1 MTEDW
6 RKALGILVN
15 DELDEGIQKYKGDYY
30 LNGVYMKKVIPD
42 EAFFVHEFLRFNKG
56 INGYEL
62 KRDLRD
68 YEIEAFNLKDQEI
81 YRDIED
87 RYNETFQLF
96 LREGSDK
103 LIIELITLFKK
114 IIVLIIRCLKLRGV
128 LTLEEVKISTKY
140 SKIPFTEKIQDKD
153 LIYKYN
159 DWESDLKFTLIKR
172 QIEKKVKV
180 KEDKKTIKNEEKTDV
195 EEAVE
200 DGLMNK
206 IKRLKRLHKN
216 GTLTKDEFEKA
227 KNKLLK

>member
-6 RKALGILVN
+6 RKALGIDYN
-15 DELDEGIQKYKGDYY
+15 NELDDGIQKYKGNYY
-30 LNGVYMKKVIPD
+30 LDGVCMQKIIPD
-42 EAFFVHEFLRFNKG
+42 EVFFVHQFLTFNKG

-81 YRDIED
+81 YREIED
-87 RYNETFQLF
+87 RYNNTLHRF

-103 LIIELITLFKK
+103 LFNELIILFKK
-114 IIVLIIRCLKLRGV
+114 IIVLIIRCLNLREVLKLD
-128 LTLEEVKISTKY
+128 EVKISTKY
-140 SKIPFTEKIQDKD
+140 SKIPFKDKMQDKD
-153 LIYKYN
+153 IIYQYEN
-159 DWESDLKFTLIKR
+159 WEADLKFTLIKK
-172 QIEKKVKV
+172 QTPKKVKV
-180 KEDKKTIKNEEKTDV
+180 DKKTLKNEDETDV

-200 DGLMNK
+200 GGLMNK

-216 GTLTKDEFEKA
+216 GILTKDEFEKA

>member
-6 RKALGILVN
+6 RKALGIDYN
-15 DELDEGIQKYKGDYY
+15 NELEDGIQKYKGDYY
-30 LNGVYMKKVIPD
+30 LDGVFMQKIIPD
-42 EAFFVHEFLRFNKG
+42 EVFFVHQFLTFNKG

-81 YRDIED
+81 YREVED
-87 RYNETFQLF
+87 RYNNTLHRF

-103 LIIELITLFKK
+103 LFNELIILFKK
-114 IIVLIIRCLKLRGV
+114 IIVLIIRCLNLREVLKLD
-128 LTLEEVKISTKY
+128 EVKISTKY
-140 SKIPFTEKIQDKD
+140 SKIPFKDKMQDKD
-153 LIYKYN
+153 IIYQYEN
-159 DWESDLKFTLIKR
+159 WEADLKFTLIKK
-172 QIEKKVKV
+172 QTPKKVKV
-180 KEDKKTIKNEEKTDV
+180 DKKTLKNEDETNV

-200 DGLMNK
+200 GGLMNK

-216 GTLTKDEFEKA
+216 EILTKDEFEKA

>member
-6 RKALGILVN
+6 RKALGIDYN
-15 DELDEGIQKYKGDYY
+15 NELDDGIQKYKGNYY
-30 LNGVYMKKVIPD
+30 LDGVCMQKIIPD
-42 EAFFVHEFLRFNKG
+42 EVFFVHQFLTFNKG

-114 IIVLIIRCLKLRGV
+114 IIVLIIRCLNLREVLKLD
-128 LTLEEVKISTKY
+128 EVKISTKY
-140 SKIPFTEKIQDKD
+140 SKIPFKDKMQDKD
-153 LIYKYN
+153 IIYQYEN
-159 DWESDLKFTLIKR
+159 WEADLKFTLIKK
-172 QIEKKVKV
+172 QTPKKVKV
-180 KEDKKTIKNEEKTDV
+180 DKKTLKNEDETDV

-200 DGLMNK
+200 GGLMNK

-216 GTLTKDEFEKA
+216 GILTKDEFEKA